1 MTVAQSR
8 SCSESVVI
16 TKSKKYNVITLW
28 LRKIV
33 VILMQYSMLLP
44 FQENL
49 VPHNNKQ
56 NKTQSQSSHWIFW
69 TGMPCRGVDYQTKIK
84 ILWWNNQTCLNIWPK
99 LWEFFFLWIIF
110 FCHDF
115 TCVAFDTML
124 VLFVTVIKCKKEQT
138 KKKKQK
144 GFESVISRN
153 WTCMYWWVSLS
164 VVCILSSRSV
174 CYRLT
179 LQLESWLKMNLV
191 L

>member
-1 MTVAQSR
+1 
-8 SCSESVVI
+8 
-16 TKSKKYNVITLW
+16 
-28 LRKIV
+28 
-33 VILMQYSMLLP
+33 MLLP

-99 LWEFFFLWIIF
+99 PWEFFF
-110 FCHDF
+110 FCDSF
-115 TCVAFDTML
+115 SFVMILILVLPLTPML

-138 KKKKQK
+138 KKKQK

-164 VVCILSSRSV
+164 VVCILSSRSI
-174 CYRLT
+174 CYRLIDFAT
-179 LQLESWLKMNLV
+179 WELIKNELSTIITFWCFVFV
-191 L
+191 LYFCLCVVMLG

>member
-1 MTVAQSR
+1 
-8 SCSESVVI
+8 
-16 TKSKKYNVITLW
+16 
-28 LRKIV
+28 
-33 VILMQYSMLLP
+33 MLLP

-99 LWEFFFLWIIF
+99 LWIIF

-138 KKKKQK
+138 KKKSKK
-144 GFESVISRN
+144 VLSVISRN

>member
-1 MTVAQSR
+1 MCIVFFGKLPTWVKKSIQKEQLHNFLYCVLINRQYICHKVSFKCNPYVTVAQSR

-99 LWEFFFLWIIF
+99 LWEFFFCESFSFVMIL
-110 FCHDF
+110 
-115 TCVAFDTML
+115 L
-124 VLFVTVIKCKKEQT
+124 VLP
-138 KKKKQK
+138 
-144 GFESVISRN
+144 
-153 WTCMYWWVSLS
+153 
-164 VVCILSSRSV
+164 
-174 CYRLT
+174 LT
-179 LQLESWLKMNLV
+179 RC
-191 L
+191 

>member
-1 MTVAQSR
+1 
-8 SCSESVVI
+8 
-16 TKSKKYNVITLW
+16 
-28 LRKIV
+28 
-33 VILMQYSMLLP
+33 MLLP

-99 LWEFFFLWIIF
+99 LWENF
-110 FCHDF
+110 FCDSF
-115 TCVAFDTML
+115 SFVMILILVLPLTPML
-124 VLFVTVIKCKKEQT
+124 VLFVTVIKCKKEQR

-164 VVCILSSRSV
+164 VVCILSSRSI
-174 CYRLT
+174 CYRLIDFAT
-179 LQLESWLKMNLV
+179 WELIKNELSTIITFWCFVFV
-191 L
+191 LYFCLCVVMLG

>member
-1 MTVAQSR
+1 
-8 SCSESVVI
+8 
-16 TKSKKYNVITLW
+16 
-28 LRKIV
+28 
-33 VILMQYSMLLP
+33 MLLP

-138 KKKKQK
+138 KKQK